1 MSAEKL
7 KQYIALFGGW
17 LSAVLFFLGTI
28 GIAFD
33 WFTLDSIDAF
43 VAVLVAFIPFALL
56 LFGVWKNSY
65 VISDKAKGQEEVL
78 KRQGWK

>member
-1 MSAEKL
+1 MTVDKL

-33 WFTLDSIDAF
+33 WFNLDSINAF
-43 VAVLVAFIPFALL
+43 VAVLTASVPFILL
-56 LFGVWKNSY
+56 VWSVWKNTYFSK
-65 VISDKAKGQEEVL
+65 KAKGQEEYL
-78 KRQGWK
+78 KRSGWK